1 MIGQN
6 QIDHVS
12 LKWRT
17 YLAYRK
23 TPQIYADLLDLTQED
38 RNGIPITM
46 LCHKANLPYGRLK
59 GFIGHLTSS
68 GLVNKIEYDGKNT
81 FVITPKGRNFLAEYK
96 KFDEIAKSFGL
107 EM

>member
-6 QIDHVS
+6 QITENQE
-12 LKWRT
+12 WRT

-46 LCHKANLPYGRLK
+46 LCQTMVGNLKTIR
-59 GFIGHLTSS
+59 
-68 GLVNKIEYDGKNT
+68 
-81 FVITPKGRNFLAEYK
+81 
-96 KFDEIAKSFGL
+96 
-107 EM
+107 